1 MPCIKLFS
9 GWIGVGVGFVIL
21 LVTWLVVHLRTE
33 GFTSFTFEPHDG
45 EMSFEKVLGPYLDIA
60 KFVLGLAAGAIV
72 LVIGSSVFGSAKRLP
87 KSFAS
92 PLFLLA
98 LSIIYGIMF
107 MVFLVFNYEGFR
119 HDKTCYTRFRYVRNQ
134 SLGFG
139 SLACFCVGYAWLI
152 VAATE

>member
-1 MPCIKLFS
+1 MLFS
-9 GWIGVGVGFVIL
+9 GWIGVGVGSLIL
-21 LVTWLVVHLRTE
+21 AVTWFVVYVRTAR
-33 GFTSFTFEPHDG
+33 FNSFTFEPHGG
-45 EMSFEKVLGPYLDIA
+45 ELSFEKVLGPYLDIA

-72 LVIGSSVFGSAKRLP
+72 LVIGSSVFGTAKRLP

-98 LSIIYGIMF
+98 LSIIYGITF

-119 HDKTCYTRFRYVRNQ
+119 HDRNCYTRFRYVRNQ
-134 SLGFG
+134 ALGFG